1 MREGVVELSAA
12 VLWEEAVDAAA
23 ATVGGRFPAA
33 EGERAGIVE
42 RGTRAIEALRRLP
55 EGWTVLREFTPA
67 TVPRRGSITT
77 FSARDGDGARG
88 LRARTSRCSDLNP
101 SVSEEIHFSERGADE
116 ARGRAVLLLLAAIDA
131 EGRS

>member
-1 MREGVVELSAA
+1 MREGAVELSAA

-33 EGERAGIVE
+33 EVERAGIID
-42 RGTRAIEALRRLP
+42 RGTRGIEALRLLP
-55 EGWTVLREFTPA
+55 AGWTVLREFTPA
-67 TVPRRGSITT
+67 TYRRGSITT

-88 LRARTSRCSDLNP
+88 LRARTSRCSDLHP
-101 SVSEEIHFSERGADE
+101 SVSEEIHFSECNADE

-131 EGRS
+131 EGRG